1 MKSKR
6 TFYRKRAAKKTKPT
20 KSLKTYVKRFINRQL
35 ETKDKKY
42 QTPTLEMANFAN
54 TTDRDNNTIELT
66 PNSSTLAIQQGTA
79 ESQRVGN
86 RITTTSAYLK
96 LRIFPNPYDA
106 VSNSVPIPQ
115 VVMGIIWSI
124 KAQDQTLNNAQAIA
138 ANYIL
143 QNNNASSGFQGNLS
157 DWMRDYNTDMIK
169 VHKVFNLKVGAS
181 AYNNNS
187 GVQNNVYNFTNND
200 FKLCILKTINLTKF
214 YPKKVNFNDAD
225 NDANSKSLYLTLSPC
240 DADGGS
246 NASTTSAIPLQWE
259 YGLHLR
265 YKDA

>member
-6 TFYRKRAAKKTKPT
+6 TFYRKRAVKKTKPT
-20 KSLKTYVKRFINRQL
+20 KSLKTYVKRFYNRQL

-42 QTPTLEMANFAN
+42 QTPTLELANFAN
-54 TTDRDNNTIELT
+54 TSLRGNNTIELT

-86 RITTTSAYLK
+86 RVTTASAYLK
-96 LRIFPNPYDA
+96 LRIFPEPYD
-106 VSNSVPIPQ
+106 SIKNSLPIPQ

-124 KAQDQTLNNAQAIA
+124 KAQDQTLSNAQAIA

-143 QNNNASSGFQGNLS
+143 QNNNSSSGLSGDLS
-157 DWMRDYNTDMIK
+157 DWMRDLNTDIIK
-169 VHKVFNLKVGAS
+169 VYKVFTFKVGAA
-181 AYNNNS
+181 AYNNNT
-187 GVQNNVYNFTNND
+187 GVQNNMYNFTNND
-200 FKLCILKTINLTKF
+200 FKLCVLKKINLTKF
-214 YPKKVNFNDAD
+214 FPKRIIFNDND
-225 NDANSKSLYLTLSPC
+225 NDANSKSLYLTLSPM
-240 DADGGS
+240 DADGGVNIDGV
-246 NASTTSAIPLQWE
+246 NAVPLQWE